1 EDDEESLDRI
11 SRLPDDILGEIVSLL
26 PTKEGA
32 RTQTL
37 ASRWSHLWRT
47 APLNL
52 DCRDLPADDDGILLG
67 AFLSAHEGPV
77 HRLCLPSRHLRD
89 RAAAVDGWLRS
100 PTLDN
105 LQALEF
111 YLDTPVR
118 YGSFMHSPPASIF
131 RFSSTLRAATIAQCH
146 IPDNAVEM
154 LRFPQLQKLELVEA
168 KISEGSLASL
178 ITSGCP
184 ALESLLL
191 KTCGS
196 FHIRGLRINSPT
208 LKFIGVFSMFVELII
223 EDAPSLERLLH
234 IILHV
239 KMRLTVTSAPKL
251 EMLGYISEYADSKMT
266 FGSTSIQDLRIDSL
280 TTVDSEIYSRG
291 SKLVAS

>member
-1 EDDEESLDRI
+1 
-11 SRLPDDILGEIVSLL
+11 EIVSLL

-111 YLDTPVR
+111 YLDTP
-118 YGSFMHSPPASIF
+118 
-131 RFSSTLRAATIAQCH
+131 
-146 IPDNAVEM
+146 
-154 LRFPQLQKLELVEA
+154 LQKLELVEA

-266 FGSTSIQDLRIDSL
+266 FGSTSIQ
-280 TTVDSEIYSRG
+280 VAIYVSCIAFSRFL
-291 SKLVAS
+291 SDIFFMSREVTYQLYLLMS